1 VTAALSPVF
10 FVTLMSL
17 SDPNTFCYNYN
28 NEKCEVDQVNRKAMQ
43 YLWSP
48 WRMKYIMDHERGNEC
63 IFCAAIKSSDDRENL
78 VLYRAQHNFVI
89 MNLYPYTS
97 GHIMIVPYD
106 HTAVIKELSPVTRG
120 ELMELISRA
129 ETVLDGVY
137 RAEGYN
143 VGANI
148 GAAAGAGIA
157 NHIHFHVVPRWA
169 GDTNFMSSLANTR
182 VLPEALED
190 TYLRLSEAWNR
201 EMSQ

>member
-1 VTAALSPVF
+1 LI
-10 FVTLMSL
+10 
-17 SDPNTFCYNYN
+17 
-28 NEKCEVDQVNRKAMQ
+28 RKEMQ

-48 WRMKYIMDHERGNEC
+48 WRMKYIMDHERGSEC
-63 IFCAAIKSSDDRENL
+63 IFCDAIKSSEDRENL
-78 VLYRAQHNFVI
+78 VLYRAQYNFVI

-106 HTAVIKELSPVTRG
+106 HTAVIKELSPATRG

-129 ETVLDGVY
+129 EIVLDGVY

-157 NHIHFHVVPRWA
+157 HHLHFHVVPRWA
-169 GDTNFMSSLANTR
+169 GDTNFMSALANTR
-182 VLPEALED
+182 VLPEALDD
-190 TYLRLSEAWNR
+190 TYLRLLEAWNR
-201 EMSQ
+201 E